1 MVLVSKKMCFSF
13 RLFCFRFEEVASP
26 ANSGFYIGKDML
38 NCKKRIDFT
47 IIVMS
52 LATVLA
58 LTGTAKA
65 WCVLNDSVLPLAI
78 FGEPAGRTTKE
89 QIENL
94 KAEIK
99 CREQKKNE
107 TMQDDFYRYNFFGLD
122 ND

>member
-1 MVLVSKKMCFSF
+1 MDKNM
-13 RLFCFRFEEVASP
+13 P
-26 ANSGFYIGKDML
+26 G
-38 NCKKRIDFT
+38 KRIHNFCK
-47 IIVMS
+47 IISMS
-52 LATVLA
+52 LVAVIA
-58 LTGTAKA
+58 FTGSSYA
-65 WCVLNDSVLPLAI
+65 WCVLNDSVLPLTI
-78 FGEPAGRTTKE
+78 FGEPAPQSTKE

>member
-1 MVLVSKKMCFSF
+1 MSNRRAH
-13 RLFCFRFEEVASP
+13 RLYGVIVASLG
-26 ANSGFYIGKDML
+26 AVIA
-38 NCKKRIDFT
+38 FT
-47 IIVMS
+47 GS
-52 LATVLA
+52 AH
-58 LTGTAKA
+58 A

-78 FGEPAGRTTKE
+78 FGEPAARSTKE

>member
-1 MVLVSKKMCFSF
+1 MAYRRK
-13 RLFCFRFEEVASP
+13 
-26 ANSGFYIGKDML
+26 N
-38 NCKKRIDFT
+38 RIYG
-47 IIVMS
+47 V
-52 LATVLA
+52 VLA
-58 LTGTAKA
+58 SLGAVITLTGSANA

-78 FGEPAGRTTKE
+78 FGEPAARSTKE